1 MSGECALTGGI
12 EVRGAG
18 KKFRVLHEK
27 QSIIRDVIPHLFRLK
42 EYEEFWALRDVE
54 FEVSPGETL
63 GIIGRNGSGKS
74 TLLRILAGITP
85 PTEGTVACTGKISTL
100 LELGAG
106 FQQELTGLE
115 NIFLNATILGLRRR
129 EIERKMKQIIEFAE
143 LGDFIDAQ
151 LKVYSSGMYV
161 RLGFAIAIHVDFHIL
176 LVDEI
181 LAVGDAPFQRK
192 CMERIEGFRKQGRTI
207 VMVTHSMDTVRGMC
221 DRAIWLEDGRVEF
234 CGPAGSVV
242 DMYMKQFGEHVP
254 ASGQARG
261 EKDAMGAGEARGV
274 TEDAG
279 RVTDD
284 STRWGTRELEI
295 TGVDLVDGSGR
306 RRHVFH
312 TAQPCTVR
320 FRYRAR
326 GRIARPVFGFAVHRD
341 DGLHIAGPNARAAGG
356 VKDYIEGEG
365 EVEFSMD
372 SLPLLEGTYLMT
384 AAVHSYDFQT
394 TYDYQHKVLRF
405 QVAPNRP
412 EERYGLVSFPGEW
425 RYRDGR

>member
-1 MSGECALTGGI
+1 MSGDSALTGVI
-12 EVRGAG
+12 EVREAG

-27 QSIIRDVIPHLFRLK
+27 QSIIRDVIPHLFRMK
-42 EYEEFWALRDVE
+42 EYEEFWALKDLDLTVRR
-54 FEVSPGETL
+54 GETL

-74 TLLRILAGITP
+74 TLLRMLAGITP
-85 PTEGTVACTGKISTL
+85 PTEGSVACSGKISTL

-129 EIERKMKQIIEFAE
+129 EIEKKMKQIVEFAE
-143 LGDFIDAQ
+143 LGDFIDTQ

-161 RLGFAIAIHVDFHIL
+161 RLGFAIAIHVDFDIL

-207 VMVTHSMDTVRGMC
+207 VIVTHSMDTVRGMC

-234 CGPAGSVV
+234 SGPAGSVV
-242 DMYMKQFGEHVP
+242 DMYMKQFGEHAPV
-254 ASGQARG
+254 SVQAGDEDGHENGVVEEPGVR
-261 EKDAMGAGEARGV
+261 EEA
-274 TEDAG
+274 E
-279 RVTDD
+279 
-284 STRWGTRELEI
+284 RWGTRELEI
-295 TGVDLVDGSGR
+295 TGVDMADSSGR

-320 FRYRAR
+320 FRYRTR
-326 GRIARPVFGFAVHRD
+326 GRIPRPVFGFAVHRD
-341 DGLHIAGPNARAAGG
+341 DGLHISGPNARATGS

-365 EVEFSMD
+365 EVEFRMD
-372 SLPLLEGTYLMT
+372 SLPLLEGTYLLT

-394 TYDYQHKVLRF
+394 TYDYQCKALRF

-412 EERYGLVSFPGEW
+412 EECYGLVSFPGEW
-425 RYRDGR
+425 RYRDGG